1 MGMRSSLFEPRTPRT
16 SRPRSLPR
24 FLALLAL
31 LISSPADAQ
40 LILNEVV
47 ASNRSGLRD
56 ERGNRPDWIELHNP
70 TSRTV
75 PLARW
80 SLSDNPRRPTQ
91 WTFRSG
97 EIEPG
102 GYRVVFASGADRQP
116 QAQPPLDPAGVPG
129 LVLRLRAAGI
139 DRLDAAQVRTAGGQ
153 VWVRRWTDLSR
164 KTGDAAE
171 PNPAAQPRLITVDGQ
186 PAVRFDGVDDRLLL
200 PRSPGTNSF
209 TLLAVVRPR
218 TGHEIDAE
226 SASGVEGVSGQRWV
240 FGAAHG
246 GDLGA
251 GAGLSVGTNGAS
263 LYEHGSAYMP
273 ARLVAEAD
281 LGHRP
286 VLLSMVYSNRQPSLA
301 VNGVPFGSGTGASS
315 RDPVTAPVEIGAGA
329 YGAFDGDLL
338 EVIGFNRALDRSE
351 REAIESHLA
360 AVHGATLTQVHH
372 TSFEIDADGETVQ
385 LTTPEGLVADRIVLS
400 SLPIDVSLGRPAD
413 GGAGLKYFAKPTPG
427 GPNNTPSASAVL
439 GPVAFSHPAGFHT
452 NAFLLTLSNGSTG
465 PGIEIRYTLDGSE
478 PLPGSPLYTRPLSI
492 TNRAG
497 VPNQLSLVPTA
508 PGWSAPAGPV
518 FKGTVVRARA
528 FRADALPSAIATTT
542 FFVHPKGRDRYPLP
556 VVALSTDPRNLFHPK
571 TGIYVPGEAPGGN
584 YAQSGDAWERPV
596 HVEFF
601 ETNGVVGLSQEAGL
615 RIHGNT
621 SFNFPLK
628 ALRLHARNQG
638 GTGPFRTRFFP
649 EHPYQSFD
657 RLLLRPS
664 GHDYS
669 LTMMRDGLMQTL
681 VEELG
686 LDQQAY
692 RPAIVFIDGEFWG
705 IHNLQEAFEKR
716 YFPRHHPEV
725 DPDALDYLEGY
736 PPGTFAYEGDS
747 SFFDRF
753 FQSLAALPLETEEGF
768 AAVPRH
774 MEVANFRDYKLTE
787 VFYYR
792 WDIGNHRLWR
802 PRTPDGRLRW
812 ILFDCDVGFGGFWS
826 EPQPWSF
833 DMLSAVIDPT
843 GVLHGHNNEVTTHL
857 LRQLLRNPGFRRDF
871 INRAADLLNTT
882 WATPRVLGVIDRMAA
897 EISPA
902 MVEHISRWRAPS
914 SFSEW
919 NRQVELLRTFA
930 RLRPDQLRRHLRQ
943 RFGLRGNVRLRL
955 SSWPAEAGSVNLNSL
970 GPLTVTDPA
979 TEWSGIYF
987 RDNPIRLEAQ
997 AKPGWRFAG
1006 WIGLPGATTPTI
1018 QFTLNQDFTTAP
1030 LFLPDNPLRLTLSR
1044 NPGLSPNPN
1053 GTGGQEASPG
1063 ALQLRIL
1070 GPPGATVIV
1079 ESSRDLR
1086 QWQESSRHLLGIEGS
1101 AARDLTPGDGPDFLR
1116 ARIGTPPTGR

>member
-1 MGMRSSLFEPRTPRT
+1 MSP
-16 SRPRSLPR
+16 SLPR
-24 FLALLAL
+24 APRNNRPRIWPLLLGFLVLL
-31 LISSPADAQ
+31 SDRPADAQ

-47 ASNRSGLRD
+47 ASNRNGLRD

-70 TSRTV
+70 TARTV
-75 PLARW
+75 PLTGW
-80 SLSDNPRRPTQ
+80 SLTDNPRRPTQ

-102 GYRVVFASGADRQP
+102 GHQVVFASGDNRQP
-116 QAQPPLDPAGVPG
+116 LAQPPLDPASVPG
-129 LVLRLRAAGI
+129 LVLRLRAADI
-139 DRLDAAQVRTAGGQ
+139 DRIDAAQVRTSGGRL
-153 VWVRRWTDLSR
+153 WVRRWIDASR

-171 PNPAAQPRLITVDGQ
+171 PNPTTQPQLFTVDSR

-200 PRSPGTNSF
+200 PRPLGTNSF
-209 TLLAVVRPR
+209 TLLAVVRPMA
-218 TGHEIDAE
+218 GHEIDAE

-263 LYEHGSAYMP
+263 LYEHGSGYMP
-273 ARLVAEAD
+273 ARIVAESN
-281 LGHRP
+281 LGARP
-286 VLLSMVYSNRQPSLA
+286 AIITIVYSGRQPSLA
-301 VNGVPFGSGTGASS
+301 VNGVTFGSGTSVSS

-329 YGAFDGDLL
+329 YGAFAGDLF
-338 EVIGFNRALDRSE
+338 EVLGFNRVLDPQE

-360 AVHGATLTQVHH
+360 LVHGATLTRTYH

-385 LTTPEGLVADRIVLS
+385 LTSPEGSMADRFVIPA
-400 SLPIDVSLGRPAD
+400 LPIDVSIGRPPD
-413 GGAGLKYFAKPTPG
+413 GGTSLKYFANPTPG
-427 GPNNTPSASAVL
+427 AANDSPSASAIL
-439 GPVAFSHPAGFHT
+439 APVSFSHPAGFHT
-452 NAFLLTLSNGSTG
+452 NAFALTLSNGSSDS
-465 PGIEIRYTLDGSE
+465 GIELRYTLDGSE
-478 PLPGSPLYTRPLSI
+478 PLPGSPLYTAPIPI
-492 TNRAG
+492 TNRAN
-497 VPNQLSLVPTA
+497 VPNRLSLIPTA
-508 PGWSAPAGPV
+508 PGWTSPAGPV

-528 FRADALPSAIATTT
+528 FRTDAIPSEIATAT

-556 VVALSTDPRNLFHPK
+556 VVALSTDPRNLFDPR
-571 TGIYVPGEAPGGN
+571 TGIYVAGEAPGGN

-601 ETNGVVGLSQEAGL
+601 ETNGVRGLSQPAGL

-649 EHPYQSFD
+649 ALPYQSFD

-716 YFPRHHPEV
+716 YFSRHHPEV

-753 FQSLAALPLETEEGF
+753 FQSLAALPLETEQGF
-768 AAVPRH
+768 TEVPRH
-774 MEVANFRDYKLTE
+774 MEVASFRDYKLTE

-802 PRTPDGRLRW
+802 PRTPEGRLRW

-826 EPQPWSF
+826 EPEPWSF

-902 MVEHISRWRAPS
+902 MVEHISRWRAPG

-919 NRQVELLRTFA
+919 TRNVEALRTFA

-943 RFGLRGNVRLRL
+943 RFGLRGNVRIRL
-955 SSWPAEAGSVNLNSL
+955 SAWPAEAGSVTLNSL

-979 TEWSGIYF
+979 SEWSGIYF
-987 RDNPIRLEAQ
+987 RDNPIRLEALP
-997 AKPGWRFAG
+997 KPGWRFAG
-1006 WIGLPGATTPTI
+1006 WIGLPEITTPSI
-1018 QFTLNQDFTTAP
+1018 HLTLNQDFTTAP
-1030 LFLPDNPLRLTLSR
+1030 VFLPEAPLTLSLTR
-1044 NPGLSPNPN
+1044 NP
-1053 GTGGQEASPG
+1053 TGSAGQEPSPG
-1063 ALQLRIL
+1063 VLQLRIL

-1079 ESSRDLR
+1079 ESSRDLGL
-1086 QWQESSRHLLGIEGS
+1086 WLESSRHLLGTDG
-1101 AARDLTPGDGPDFLR
+1101 AASRELTPGESPGFLR
-1116 ARIGTPPTGR
+1116 GRIGTPPPGR